1 MSRIG
6 LKQISGQR
14 TMSDIRKRTLG
25 RGTLRKASDPRISL
39 HALLDRTRETIS
51 KAVELELSQSGVS
64 GPQVKIMH
72 TLGQGNDAMSLG
84 DLASV
89 TIRELNSISTLILRM
104 QKKGLVK
111 KVKRPGDDK
120 TYVTLT
126 EKGRDIYNN
135 TVTEQSIYLIYDA
148 LSDEEKRQL
157 GLLLDKLQSKARALL
172 GLDYKPP
179 FLA

>member
-1 MSRIG
+1 MGTIG
-6 LKQISGQR
+6 LRHMPNQRTISG
-14 TMSDIRKRTLG
+14 TRKRTLG
-25 RGTLRKASDPRISL
+25 RGTMRKANDPRISL

-51 KAVELELSQSGVS
+51 KAVELELGQSGVS
-64 GPQVKIMH
+64 GPQVKVMH
-72 TLGQGNDAMSLG
+72 TLAHEDDAMTLG
-84 DLASV
+84 DLASA
-89 TIRELNSISTLILRM
+89 TIRELNSISTLIRRM

-135 TVTEQSIYLIYDA
+135 TVTERSICLIYDA
-148 LSDEEKRQL
+148 LSDEEKKEL
-157 GLLLDKLQSKARALL
+157 SLLLDKLQSRARALL

>member
-1 MSRIG
+1 M
-6 LKQISGQR
+6 
-14 TMSDIRKRTLG
+14 T
-25 RGTLRKASDPRISL
+25 RKANDPRISL

-51 KAVELELSQSGVS
+51 KAVELELGQSGVS

-72 TLGQGNDAMSLG
+72 TLAQENDAMTLG

-89 TIRELNSISTLILRM
+89 TIRELNSISTLISRM

-111 KVKRPGDDK
+111 KVRRAGDDK

-126 EKGRDIYNN
+126 DKGRDIYNN
-135 TVTEQSIYLIYDA
+135 TVTEQSIFLIYDA
-148 LSDEEKRQL
+148 LSNEEKREL
-157 GLLLDKLQSKARALL
+157 DVLLQKLQSKARALL